1 MVVQTIIGIIIG
13 IVLSFLVV
21 MIATHLF
28 FAIVGLLMNEDS
40 HSINNRNHLFK
51 CSKCGR
57 FQRRYQLEF
66 AKIATGFKRFSGSD
80 DNHAF
85 TCVHCDTFQSSKS
98 RETERSWT
106 SHHADCPKIAIR
118 PYINS
123 FFVMK
128 KAEKTRH
135 EIAEIKEFEEYNKI
149 SVDANWI
156 QKLTKDLENS
166 LK

>member
-1 MVVQTIIGIIIG
+1 MIIQTIIGTIVVII
-13 IVLSFLVV
+13 LSFLVV
-21 MIATHLF
+21 IIAVHLF
-28 FAIVGLLMNEDS
+28 FEIVGLLISEDA

-51 CSKCGR
+51 CSECGR

-66 AKIATGFKRFSGSD
+66 AKIATGSKPFSGSD
-80 DNHAF
+80 DNYAF
-85 TCVHCDTFQSSKS
+85 GCVYCDTYQTSKS
-98 RETERSWT
+98 RETERAWT

-118 PYINS
+118 PYLKS

-128 KAEKTRH
+128 KAEKTRQ
-135 EIAEIKEFEEYNKI
+135 EIAELKEFEEYNNI
-149 SVDANWI
+149 SVDENWI